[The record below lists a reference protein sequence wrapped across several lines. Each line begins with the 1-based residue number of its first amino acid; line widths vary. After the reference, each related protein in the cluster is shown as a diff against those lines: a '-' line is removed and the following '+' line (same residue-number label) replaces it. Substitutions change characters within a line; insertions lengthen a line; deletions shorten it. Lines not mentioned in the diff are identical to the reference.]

1 MAEQEIRA
9 KALEIAV
16 LIKGQPDAGRLS
28 NDGEQ
33 LILGQYRFLAD
44 AIERH
49 IRGSFPENPA
59 KAAEI

>member
-1 MAEQEIRA
+1 MTDQEIRA

-28 NDGEQ
+28 NDVE
-33 LILGQYRFLAD
+33 LILGRYRFLAD

-49 IRGSFPENPA
+49 IHGSFPENPA

>member
-1 MAEQEIRA
+1 MTDQEIRA

-16 LIKGQPDAGRLS
+16 LIKGQPDAGCLS
-28 NDGEQ
+28 HDAD

-49 IRGSFPENPA
+49 IRGSSPENPA
-59 KAAEI
+59 

>member
-1 MAEQEIRA
+1 MTDQEIRA

-16 LIKGQPDAGRLS
+16 LVKGPPESGRLS
-28 NDGEQ
+28 RDADI
-33 LILGQYRFLAD
+33 ILGNYRFLAD

-49 IRGSFPENPA
+49 IRGSSPENPA

>member
-1 MAEQEIRA
+1 MTEQEIRA

-28 NDGEQ
+28 NDGE